1 MFILFGVVPLFLY
14 GIISFLVKNFIIL
27 CNTGWLLINP
37 FIVFCLKKVFFF
49 FLKVVFVEYRILG
62 WHFFLFSSL
71 QMLFSGH
78 LAGRI
83 SVVIVILIS
92 FYLTC
97 LFSCGHFEDFVF
109 IIFFINLIRSVLV
122 WGFLCVYP
130 AWSLLNF
137 FDLWILFQ
145 I

>member
-1 MFILFGVVPLFLY
+1 MVLSLFWLRTLSFCVIQVGYWLIPSLFFVWK
-14 GIISFLVKNFIIL
+14 S
-27 CNTGWLLINP
+27 
-37 FIVFCLKKVFFF
+37 FFF